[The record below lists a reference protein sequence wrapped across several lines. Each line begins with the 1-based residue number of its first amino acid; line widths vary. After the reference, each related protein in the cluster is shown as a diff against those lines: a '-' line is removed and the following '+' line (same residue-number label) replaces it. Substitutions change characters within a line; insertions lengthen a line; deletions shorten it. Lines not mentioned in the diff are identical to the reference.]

1 MADEFD
7 EFASN
12 DGSEE
17 GSEANEE
24 NAVQINGEGFQPIGR
39 VRTPRGK
46 EVLGKVDQRV
56 GANRMLVT
64 CFDGKQRNCR
74 VPGRLKRALWIR
86 PGNVVLVE
94 PWEYEG
100 DKKGDIIFSYTPA
113 HIAWLERKGFLR
125 GMKDEF

>member
-1 MADEFD
+1 MADEFED
-7 EFASN
+7 NS
-12 DGSEE
+12 G
-17 GSEANEE
+17 NEE
-24 NAVQINGEGFQPIGR
+24 ENNSEGAENQNNGNGENGGFQPIGR
-39 VRTPRGK
+39 VRIPRGK

-94 PWEYEG
+94 PWEFEG

-113 HIAWLERKGFLR
+113 HISWLERKGFLR